1 VSTAGFCLL
10 TGGLSCLGSR
20 RIRQGSSAFNSLLL
34 LGLIGGMIY
43 VGVVEKVNWKI
54 TGGFIGGCVGML
66 VLVNLIGCCN
76 STKSETK
83 VKSDE
88 IEEYWDDLAKRD
100 AETKRE

>member
-1 VSTAGFCLL
+1 
-10 TGGLSCLGSR
+10 
-20 RIRQGSSAFNSLLL
+20 
-34 LGLIGGMIY
+34 
-43 VGVVEKVNWKI
+43 
-54 TGGFIGGCVGML
+54 ML

-100 AETKRE
+100 AEAKRE